1 MRTKKGYTLRSLGNE
16 SILVAEGLEAVD
28 FNHMISM
35 NDSATL
41 LWKEVEGK
49 DFDASTLS
57 DILMENYD
65 ISRETADHDVAV
77 LLKLWNEANI
87 LED

>member
-65 ISRETADHDVAV
+65 ISRETADHDIAV